1 MGDPLS
7 DPRAARLLSADT
19 SEIAALAGSF
29 HKVAAQAQTAS
40 AGLRGARDDA
50 TWTGAAATAFRA
62 QVGKLPGDLDKVQ
75 QSYGETAAALDAYEG
90 QLGPIQTRFRALAT
104 QLQDARSSL
113 ATAQGQL
120 SDARANLS
128 TATAAPHA
136 KSTTPAVVNAHTAL
150 QAVNGTVGRLQG
162 EVSGLESRGL
172 HLLDEFDTIRGRARS
187 TVSSA
192 AGIAPSQSWLSGA
205 LHDIGNFVDG
215 AGHVFAG
222 IGKSIYNAAKSLP
235 GDVAHVVEHPTDLHD
250 WSKLAEDAGT
260 VAGAVALVAAVVIC
274 PADAVGLDALATM
287 AESTEGAAE
296 TFGTVALTTKTEAD
310 GGLVLE
316 GKGSMTDVESDV
328 VGLAFGGFKPGEGS
342 AETEVGLLKGK
353 SGALESYGLSR
364 GLGAT
369 PKQAYADLSD
379 DQRLLLTKSV
389 TKLGDPGRL
398 SYMRSSTVVKLEE
411 AEVHLR
417 QVKALNGI
425 GDFGFDQVKKAV
437 VGQPSEAGCAG

>member
-1 MGDPLS
+1 MGDPLT
-7 DPRAARLLSADT
+7 DPRAQHLLSADT
-19 SEIAALAGSF
+19 GEIASLAGSF
-29 HKVAAQAQTAS
+29 HRVASQAQTAA
-40 AGLRGARDDA
+40 AGLRGAQGDA
-50 TWTGAAATAFRA
+50 TWTGQAATAFRG

-75 QSYGETAAALDAYEG
+75 HSYGEVAGALDGYEG
-90 QLGPIQTRFRALAT
+90 QLGPIQTQFRALAT
-104 QLQDARSSL
+104 QLQAARASL
-113 ATAQGQL
+113 GTAQGQL
-120 SDARANLS
+120 SDAKTNVS

-136 KSTTPAVVNAHTAL
+136 KSTTPAVVTAHTAL
-150 QAVNGTVGRLQG
+150 QAANGTVGRLQG
-162 EVSGLESRGL
+162 EVTGMESRGF
-172 HLLDEFDTIRGRARS
+172 HLLDEFDTVRGHARS

-192 AGIAPSQSWLSGA
+192 AGIAPSHSWLSGA

-235 GDVAHVVEHPTDLHD
+235 SDVAHVVEHPTDLHD

-274 PADAVGLDALATM
+274 PADAVGLDALATL
-287 AESTEGAAE
+287 AEGTEGAAE
-296 TFGTVALTTKTEAD
+296 TAGTIALSAKTGAD
-310 GGLVLE
+310 TGLVAE
-316 GKGSMTDVESDV
+316 GKGSITDVESDV
-328 VGLAFGGFKPGEGS
+328 VGLAAGGITPGEGD

-353 SGALESYGLSR
+353 SGALDSFGLSR
-364 GLGAT
+364 ALGAT

-417 QVKALNGI
+417 QVKAVNTI
-425 GDFGFDQVKKAV
+425 GHYGFDKVKEAA
-437 VGQPSEAGCAG
+437 GGEPSEAGCAG